1 MALGRQTS
9 ALLNDLATAA
19 GDNDDAAVGAVSD
32 QLGQV
37 ASESNETAITLGAT
51 ACTV

>member
-9 ALLNDLATAA
+9 ALLNDRATAA
-19 GDNDDAAVGAVSD
+19 SDNDDAAVGAVSD

-37 ASESNETAITLGAT
+37 APESNEIAITLGAT